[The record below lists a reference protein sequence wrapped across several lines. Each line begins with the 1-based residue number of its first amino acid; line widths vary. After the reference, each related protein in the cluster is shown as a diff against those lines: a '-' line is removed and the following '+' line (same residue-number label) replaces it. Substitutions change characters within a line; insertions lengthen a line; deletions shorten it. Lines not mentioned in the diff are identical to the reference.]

1 MLVLR
6 LFLTFSIAY
15 GFVLL
20 FLCIVFFFFFLY
32 RALGHDPY
40 KFFVGPGSGTLVV
53 VLLHRY

>member
-20 FLCIVFFFFFLY
+20 FLCIVFFFL
-32 RALGHDPY
+32 L
-40 KFFVGPGSGTLVV
+40 FVPSP
-53 VLLHRY
+53 RP